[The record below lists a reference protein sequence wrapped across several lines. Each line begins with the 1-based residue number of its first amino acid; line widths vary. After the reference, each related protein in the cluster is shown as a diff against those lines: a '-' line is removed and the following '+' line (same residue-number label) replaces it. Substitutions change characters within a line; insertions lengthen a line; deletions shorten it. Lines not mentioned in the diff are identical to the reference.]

1 MADENTNLNDDHGME
16 DALPADSSIKSKK
29 AGLLP
34 TLLKYIA
41 LALAALIFIVT
52 VVVITVNMLSKR
64 GQSHTEYPIAEEYR
78 DSREILQ
85 YYSAIGTV
93 KTSTRDAVP
102 GTVVVNVE
110 LGYPANDKT
119 TPQELTAR
127 LVELKDFLRSYFQNK
142 TVVELRQEEKI
153 KIEIRNEINDNILSK
168 SKIKGVAFTQY
179 DIIEQ

>member
-1 MADENTNLNDDHGME
+1 MADEHTNLTDDHGMDE
-16 DALPADSSIKSKK
+16 GMGVDAPIKSKK
-29 AGLLP
+29 IGLVP

-41 LALAALIFIVT
+41 LILAALIFIVT
-52 VVVITVNMLSKR
+52 VVVITVNLMSKK
-64 GQSHTEYPIAEEYR
+64 GQSHSEYPIAEEYR

-85 YYSAIGTV
+85 DYSAIGSVKAFSGDVVPATV
-93 KTSTRDAVP
+93 I
-102 GTVVVNVE
+102 VNVE
-110 LGYPANDKT
+110 LGYPQNDKT

-127 LVELKDFLRSYFQNK
+127 LVELKDFLRFYFQNK
-142 TVVELRQEEKI
+142 TVAELKQEEKI

>member
-1 MADENTNLNDDHGME
+1 MADENANLTDDHGM
-16 DALPADSSIKSKK
+16 DDSIGVDNPVKAKK
-29 AGLLP
+29 AGFIP
-34 TLLKYIA
+34 SLLKYIA

-52 VVVITVNMLSKR
+52 VVVITVNLLSKN
-64 GQSHTEYPIAEEYR
+64 GKSHSEYPIAEEYR

-85 YYSAIGTV
+85 YYSAIDAV
-93 KTSTRDAVP
+93 KASTRDTVP
-102 GTVVVNVE
+102 GTVIVKVE
-110 LGYPANDKT
+110 LGYPANDKA

-142 TVVELRQEEKI
+142 TIAELRQEEKI

-168 SKIKGVAFTQY
+168 TKIKGVAFTQY

>member
-1 MADENTNLNDDHGME
+1 MADENANLNDDHGME
-16 DALPADSSIKSKK
+16 DALPSDSSVKPKK
-29 AGLLP
+29 AGLLS

-52 VVVITVNMLSKR
+52 VVVITVNLLSRNGK
-64 GQSHTEYPIAEEYR
+64 SHSEYPIAEEYR

-85 YYSAIGTV
+85 YYSAIEAV
-93 KTSTRDAVP
+93 KTSTRDTVP
-102 GTVVVNVE
+102 GTVIVKVE
-110 LGYPANDKT
+110 LGYPANDKA

-142 TVVELRQEEKI
+142 TIAELRQEEKI

>member
-1 MADENTNLNDDHGME
+1 MADENANLTDDQGMDE
-16 DALPADSSIKSKK
+16 GLGVDSPIKAKK
-29 AGLLP
+29 GGLVS

-52 VVVITVNMLSKR
+52 IVVITVNLMSKR
-64 GQSHTEYPIAEEYR
+64 GKSQSQYPIAEEYR

-85 YYSAIGTV
+85 YYSAIGQV
-93 KTSTRDAVP
+93 KALTRDVIP
-102 GTVVVNVE
+102 GTVIVNIE

-127 LVELKDFLRSYFQNK
+127 LVELKDFLRAYFQKK
-142 TVVELRQEEKI
+142 TVAELRQEEKI